1 VRVWLAVAATALL
14 VLSGCG
20 GGSGSGAN
28 IPRDKADHMIA
39 LIQQA
44 DTQAAAGV
52 CGGADAKV
60 REAQGVLDT
69 LPARVGKSLRQGL
82 ADSMSHLRVLIATQC
97 QRPQTQTTP
106 TQTQT
111 TPTQTQTTPTETTQ
125 TQTTPTDTTP
135 TTPTTTTQTQTTQTQ
150 TTPTST
156 GNGGV
161 PTGTGAIVPPS
172 GDGGTG

>member
-1 VRVWLAVAATALL
+1 MAATALL
-14 VLSGCG
+14 ILSGCG
-20 GGSGSGAN
+20 GGSGAK
-28 IPRDKADHMIA
+28 IPRNEADHMIA

-52 CGGADAKV
+52 CRGADAKV
-60 REAQGVLDT
+60 REAQGVLDN
-69 LPARVGKSLRQGL
+69 LPSTVGKKLRQGL
-82 ADSMSHLRVLIATQC
+82 ADSMAHLRDLIATQC
-97 QRPQTQTTP
+97 ARPQTQTTPTQTQTTQTQSQTQTTPTQTIPTQTQTTP

-111 TPTQTQTTPTETTQ
+111 TPTQTQTTTTE
-125 TQTTPTDTTP
+125 
-135 TTPTTTTQTQTTQTQ
+135 

-161 PTGTGAIVPPS
+161 PTGTGAIVPPAG